1 MTETTI
7 TVRDLADEMAEKHDI
22 TVQAAREGVD
32 TYVGQLVEIDGEEA
46 TIAESREVRN
56 GSGRV
61 VGQEITLTAD
71 AAEAI
76 RASFAAYYA

>member
-22 TVQAAREGVD
+22 TVQAARQGVE
-32 TYVGQLVEIDGEEA
+32 TYLGQINEIGHTEWA
-46 TIAESREVRN
+46 TEMDE
-56 GSGRV
+56 
-61 VGQEITLTAD
+61 D